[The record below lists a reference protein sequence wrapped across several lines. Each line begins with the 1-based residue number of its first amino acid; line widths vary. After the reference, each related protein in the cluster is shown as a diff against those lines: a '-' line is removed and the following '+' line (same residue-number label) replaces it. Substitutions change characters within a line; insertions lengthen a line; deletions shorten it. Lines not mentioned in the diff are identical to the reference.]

1 MMKRI
6 LLFFVFVFCA
16 CVLSVNVANSADQG
30 EHKPIDLCSRQ
41 AVAAMDYFL
50 DHGGKKSEV
59 FRVNNRNELEV
70 TGKQLGYLATKEKY
84 RNFTVRG
91 EYSFP
96 NGKIPT
102 NSGFLVRITGPS
114 PIGTFLPR
122 CVELQVMRGLTGDL
136 FGFHGLVI
144 KGDAARYVTG
154 KKHEFAGDYCHVKKF
169 RDAES
174 PSGSDWNKFEITC
187 FEDLIVV
194 RVNGEIVNWATG
206 VENVE
211 GAVAF
216 QSEGGPALFRNV
228 TLTPLK

>member
-1 MMKRI
+1 MKRI
-6 LLFFVFVFCA
+6 LLFFVFTFCGVA
-16 CVLSVNVANSADQG
+16 LSVSVANSADQAAD
-30 EHKPIDLCSRQ
+30 KSIDLCSRQ
-41 AVAAMDYFL
+41 AVEAMDYFL

-59 FRVNNRNELEV
+59 FRVNNRGELEI

-84 RNFTVRG
+84 RNFTIRG

-96 NGKIPT
+96 NSKIET
-102 NSGFLVRITGPS
+102 NSGFLVRVTGPS

-122 CVELQVMRGLTGDL
+122 CVELQIMRGLTGDL

-169 RDAES
+169 RNVET
-174 PSGSDWNKFEITC
+174 PLGTDWNTFEITC
-187 FEDLIVV
+187 FEDLVVV
-194 RVNGEIVNWATG
+194 RVNGELVNWATG

-211 GAVAF
+211 GTVAF

-228 TLTPLK
+228 TLTPLQ